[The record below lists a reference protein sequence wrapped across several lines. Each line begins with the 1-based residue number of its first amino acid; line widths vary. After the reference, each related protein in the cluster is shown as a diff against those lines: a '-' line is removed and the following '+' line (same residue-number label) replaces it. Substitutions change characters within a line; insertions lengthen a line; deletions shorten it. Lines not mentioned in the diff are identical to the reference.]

1 MSRSNFV
8 GETDGRYD
16 VLPELA
22 ADLVRRRVN
31 VIATGG
37 ATPPALA
44 AKQRLRE
51 LGWIESAV
59 SAHRKVCVEIGRFR
73 PTQNSFRCGAR
84 VIRTRAAV
92 GGFWPPSRKASYPTS
107 PKTPPAREW
116 CKAGSVSRWFA
127 SHWRKSTATKT
138 RPRRPPVAK
147 IRATRVRSSPGPFAR
162 MRDEIESLV
171 SSPVSHRSAWT
182 CPTALPPASRAG
194 RAPKLLLERAGERHA
209 AAGSLVH

>member
-16 VLPELA
+16 VLLELA

-37 ATPPALA
+37 GTPPALA

-73 PTQNSFRCGAR
+73 PTQNSFRCGVR

-92 GGFWPPSRKASYPTS
+92 GGFWPPLRRASCPTS
-107 PKTPPAREW
+107 AKTSPASDW
-116 CKAGSVSRWFA
+116 CKAESACLGIA
-127 SHWRKSTATKT
+127 SHRRKPTVTKAP
-138 RPRRPPVAK
+138 PRRPPGTRT
-147 IRATRVRSSPGPFAR
+147 RATHVRNSSGPCAR
-162 MRDEIESLV
+162 MRDEIESLIRPLA
-171 SSPVSHRSAWT
+171 SYRSAST
-182 CPTALPPASRAG
+182 CLTALR
-194 RAPKLLLERAGERHA
+194 
-209 AAGSLVH
+209 